1 MAVARAGPA
10 RGPLPSMRGGARPH
24 GDRGE
29 DDVLLSARPA
39 GRTLAGVEDSLRSRR
54 PTLTRRL
61 VIRFAL
67 AVVAVLAVLAVVL
80 DRTLESAFLDDLTRS
95 LVTEARVIRRT
106 LPADPQDLQQFVRG
120 VGREA
125 ELRITIIQADGTV
138 VADSSR
144 DPATIENHS
153 DRPEVQAALRGEVGI
168 DSRTSET
175 VGEPFR
181 YVALPAE
188 DGSIVRV
195 ALPLSIATSRLGR
208 IRALVIGGTALA
220 AVLGVLVVAL
230 VARGLARPLERMTE
244 SVSRLSRG
252 NLETRVE
259 TTGTA
264 ELALLGSTL
273 NRMAE
278 ELNNQMQRVREDRK
292 SRDLILS
299 AMEEG
304 VLLVDATDD
313 IGYANP
319 AARRM
324 LGGAPTSTG
333 GLRPSQLRQLVSEA
347 RSEEALR
354 EEMVETGLQTRIV
367 RASAFPVGADGRV
380 LLVLRDVTES
390 RRVESMRRD
399 FVANASHEL
408 KTPVA
413 SIRAAAETVG
423 RALEGDPPA
432 AARFAS
438 QLQQE
443 AVRLSRIVSDLLDL
457 SRLETEQPELGPVR
471 LDLLVREEVDRHRDQ
486 AGRAGIEVSVQAEP
500 ATVRGSAKDLS
511 LLIGNLLENAV
522 RYTPPGGRVH
532 VEVGVKEEG
541 TFLEVRDTG
550 IGIPARDLPRIFERF
565 YRVDPARSRQTGGTG
580 LGLSIAKHVVE
591 QHGGRIAAKSDLG
604 GGSTFRVILP
614 SSARD

>member
-1 MAVARAGPA
+1 
-10 RGPLPSMRGGARPH
+10 
-24 GDRGE
+24 
-29 DDVLLSARPA
+29 
-39 GRTLAGVEDSLRSRR
+39 LRSRR

-61 VIRFAL
+61 VIRFAI
-67 AVVAVLAVLAVVL
+67 AVVAVLAILAVVL

-95 LVTEARVIRRT
+95 LVSEAKAIQLA
-106 LPADPQDLQQFVRG
+106 LPEDSEAFQSFAERLE
-120 VGREA
+120 RELG
-125 ELRITIIQADGTV
+125 LRITLIRVDGTV

-144 DPATIENHS
+144 DPAGIEDHS
-153 DRPEVQAALRGEVGI
+153 DRPEVQAALRGQTGVA
-168 DSRTSET
+168 SRRSET

-181 YVALPAE
+181 YVALPPE
-188 DGSIVRV
+188 DGLIVRV
-195 ALPLSIATSRLGR
+195 ALPLSIVTSRLAR
-208 IRALVIGGTALA
+208 IRALVAGATALA
-220 AVLGVLVVAL
+220 ALISVIVVAV
-230 VARGLARPLERMTE
+230 VARTLTRPLARLTE
-244 SVSRLSRG
+244 SVSELSRG
-252 NLETRVE
+252 NLDTRVE
-259 TTGTA
+259 PDGTA
-264 ELALLGSTL
+264 ELVALAGTL
-273 NRMAE
+273 NQMAE
-278 ELNNQMQRVREDRK
+278 ELDARMREVREDRR

-304 VLLVDATDD
+304 VLLVDASDE

-324 LGGAPTSTG
+324 LGGAPISTG
-333 GLRPSQLRQLVSEA
+333 GLRPYALRRLVGEA
-347 RSEEALR
+347 RSDDSLR
-354 EEMVETGLQTRIV
+354 EEEVETGIQTRMV
-367 RASAFPVGADGRV
+367 RASALPVGADGRV
-380 LLVLRDVTES
+380 LLVLRDVTEA

-413 SIRAAAETVG
+413 SIQAVAETVG
-423 RALEGDPPA
+423 RALEEDPA
-432 AARFAS
+432 AAGRFAA

-457 SRLETEQPELGPVR
+457 SRLETERPEFEPVR
-471 LDLLVREEVDRHRDQ
+471 FDLLVREEVDRHRDR
-486 AGRAGIEVSVQAEP
+486 AARAGIQLSVETQP
-500 ATVRGSAKDLS
+500 ATVLGSSKDLS
-511 LLIGNLLENAV
+511 LLVGNLLDNAV
-522 RYTPPGGRVH
+522 RYTPPGGRVD

-541 TFLEVRDTG
+541 FLEVRDTG

-614 SSARD
+614 SSGRD

>member
-1 MAVARAGPA
+1 V
-10 RGPLPSMRGGARPH
+10 
-24 GDRGE
+24 D
-29 DDVLLSARPA
+29 
-39 GRTLAGVEDSLRSRR
+39 DSLRSRR

-61 VIRFAL
+61 LTRFAL

-95 LVTEARVIRRT
+95 LVSEARAIRLA
-106 LPADPQDLQQFVRG
+106 LPEDSDSFQRFA
-120 VGREA
+120 REA
-125 ELRITIIQADGTV
+125 GRQLDRRVTLIMVDGTV

-144 DPATIENHS
+144 HPAGIENHS
-153 DRPEVQAALRGEVGI
+153 DRPEVRAALRGEIGVA
-168 DSRTSET
+168 SRTSET
-175 VGEPFR
+175 VGQPFR
-181 YVALPAE
+181 YVALPPVN
-188 DGSIVRV
+188 GLIVRV
-195 ALPLSIATSRLGR
+195 ALPLSILTARLAR
-208 IRALVIGGTALA
+208 IRALVAGGTALA
-220 AVLGVLVVAL
+220 ALISVLVVAV
-230 VARGLARPLERMTE
+230 VARTITRPLARLTE
-244 SVSRLSRG
+244 SVSQLSRG

-259 TTGTA
+259 PDGTA
-264 ELALLGSTL
+264 ELVFLAGTL
-273 NRMAE
+273 NQMAE
-278 ELNNQMQRVREDRK
+278 ELSARMGEVRDDRL

-304 VLLVDATDD
+304 VLLVDAGGE

-324 LGGAPTSTG
+324 LGGAPISTG
-333 GLRPSQLRQLVSEA
+333 GLRPHALRRLVTEA
-347 RSEEALR
+347 RSDDSVHEE
-354 EEMVETGLQTRIV
+354 EVETGIHTRTV
-367 RASAFPVGADGRV
+367 RASALPVGADGRV
-380 LLVLRDVTES
+380 LLVLRDVTEA
-390 RRVESMRRD
+390 RRVEAMRRD

-413 SIRAAAETVG
+413 SIQAVAETVG
-423 RALEGDPPA
+423 RALDDDPAA

-438 QLQQE
+438 QLQTE

-457 SRLETEQPELGPVR
+457 SRLETERPEFQPVR
-471 LDLLVREEVDRHRDQ
+471 LDLLVREEVDRHRDR
-486 AGRAGIEVSVQAEP
+486 AGRVGIELSVHSEP
-500 ATVRGSAKDLS
+500 ATVRGSSKDLS
-511 LLIGNLLENAV
+511 LLIGNLLDNAV
-522 RYTPPGGRVH
+522 QYTPAGGRVD

-591 QHGGRIAAKSDLG
+591 QHGGRIAAKSALG

-614 SSARD
+614 PGVEA

>member
-1 MAVARAGPA
+1 V
-10 RGPLPSMRGGARPH
+10 
-24 GDRGE
+24 D
-29 DDVLLSARPA
+29 
-39 GRTLAGVEDSLRSRR
+39 DSLRSRR

-61 VIRFAL
+61 VTRFAL

-95 LVTEARVIRRT
+95 LVTEAKAIRRA
-106 LPADPQDLQQFVRG
+106 LPDDSEAFQPFVQG
-120 VGREA
+120 FGREVG
-125 ELRITIIQADGTV
+125 LRITLIQSDGTV

-153 DRPEVQAALRGEVGI
+153 NRPEVQAALRGDVGI
-168 DSRTSET
+168 DSRTSES

-188 DGSIVRV
+188 DRFIVRV

-208 IRALVIGGTALA
+208 IRALVAGGTVLA
-220 AVLGVLVVAL
+220 AVLGVIVVAV
-230 VARGLARPLERMTE
+230 VARALTRPLARMTE

-252 NLETRVE
+252 NLDARVE
-259 TTGTA
+259 PDGTA
-264 ELALLGSTL
+264 ELILLAGTL

-278 ELNNQMQRVREDRK
+278 ELGARMQEMREDRR

-304 VLLVDATDD
+304 VLLVDSSGD

-324 LGGAPTSTG
+324 LGGAPTSSG
-333 GLRPSQLRQLVSEA
+333 GLRPHVLGQLILEA
-347 RSEEALR
+347 SVDGALR
-354 EEMVETGLQTRIV
+354 EGEVETGIQARKV
-367 RASAFPVGADGRV
+367 RASALPVGTDGRV
-380 LLVLRDVTES
+380 LLVLRDVTEA
-390 RRVESMRRD
+390 RRVEAMRRD

-413 SIRAAAETVG
+413 SIQAVAETLG
-423 RALEGDPPA
+423 RALGEDPIA
-432 AARFAS
+432 AGRFAIK
-438 QLQQE
+438 LRRE

-457 SRLETEQPELGPVR
+457 SRLETKRPGLESVR
-471 LDLLVREEVDRHRDQ
+471 LDLLAREEEDRHRDR
-486 AGRAGIEVSVQAEP
+486 AREAGIELTVTARP
-500 ATVRGSAKDLS
+500 GTVRGSSKDLS
-511 LLIGNLLENAV
+511 LLIANLLDNAV
-522 RYTPPGGRVH
+522 RYTPPGGRVD
-532 VEVGVKEEG
+532 VEVGVKEEEI
-541 TFLEVRDTG
+541 FLEVRDTG

-591 QHGGRIAAKSDLG
+591 QHGGRIAAKSELG
-604 GGSTFRVILP
+604 RGSTFRVILP
-614 SSARD
+614 TAGSD

>member
-1 MAVARAGPA
+1 
-10 RGPLPSMRGGARPH
+10 
-24 GDRGE
+24 
-29 DDVLLSARPA
+29 
-39 GRTLAGVEDSLRSRR
+39 LRSRR

-61 VIRFAL
+61 VIRFAI

-95 LVTEARVIRRT
+95 LVSEAKAIQLA
-106 LPADPQDLQQFVRG
+106 LPEDSEAFQSFAERLE
-120 VGREA
+120 RELG
-125 ELRITIIQADGTV
+125 LRITLIRVDGTV

-144 DPATIENHS
+144 DPAGIEDHS
-153 DRPEVQAALRGEVGI
+153 DRPEVQAALRGQTGVA
-168 DSRTSET
+168 SRRSET

-181 YVALPAE
+181 YVALPPE
-188 DGSIVRV
+188 DGLIVRV
-195 ALPLSIATSRLGR
+195 ALPLSIVTSRLAR
-208 IRALVIGGTALA
+208 IRALVAGATALA
-220 AVLGVLVVAL
+220 ALISVIVVAV
-230 VARGLARPLERMTE
+230 VARTLTRPLARLTE
-244 SVSRLSRG
+244 SVSELSRG
-252 NLETRVE
+252 NLDTRVE
-259 TTGTA
+259 PDGTA
-264 ELALLGSTL
+264 ELVALAGTL
-273 NRMAE
+273 NQMAE
-278 ELNNQMQRVREDRK
+278 ELDARMREVREDRR

-304 VLLVDATDD
+304 VLLVDASDE

-324 LGGAPTSTG
+324 LGGAPISTG
-333 GLRPSQLRQLVSEA
+333 GLRPYALRRLVGEA
-347 RSEEALR
+347 RSDDSLR
-354 EEMVETGLQTRIV
+354 EEEVETGIQTRMV
-367 RASAFPVGADGRV
+367 RASALPVGADGRV
-380 LLVLRDVTES
+380 LLVLRDVTEA

-413 SIRAAAETVG
+413 SIQAVAETVG
-423 RALEGDPPA
+423 RALEEDPA
-432 AARFAS
+432 AAGRFAA

-457 SRLETEQPELGPVR
+457 SRLETERPEFEPVR
-471 LDLLVREEVDRHRDQ
+471 FDLLVREEVDRHRDR
-486 AGRAGIEVSVQAEP
+486 AARAGIQLSVETQP
-500 ATVRGSAKDLS
+500 ATVLGSSKDLS
-511 LLIGNLLENAV
+511 LLVGNLLDNAV
-522 RYTPPGGRVH
+522 RYTPPGGRVD

-541 TFLEVRDTG
+541 FLEVRDTG

-614 SSARD
+614 SSGRD

>member
-1 MAVARAGPA
+1 
-10 RGPLPSMRGGARPH
+10 
-24 GDRGE
+24 
-29 DDVLLSARPA
+29 
-39 GRTLAGVEDSLRSRR
+39 
-54 PTLTRRL
+54 

-67 AVVAVLAVLAVVL
+67 AVVAVLALLAVVL

-95 LVTEARVIRRT
+95 LVTEARVIRGT
-106 LPADPQDLQQFVRG
+106 LPADHQDLQQFVRG

-125 ELRITIIQADGTV
+125 ELRITIIQPDGTV

-181 YVALPAE
+181 YVALPTE
-188 DGSIVRV
+188 NGSIVRV

-244 SVSRLSRG
+244 SVSRISRG

-278 ELNNQMQRVREDRK
+278 ELDNQMQRVREDRK

-304 VLLVDATDD
+304 VLLVDSTDD

-319 AARRM
+319 AARRI
-324 LGGAPTSTG
+324 LGGTPTSTG
-333 GLRPSQLRQLVSEA
+333 GLRPSTLRQLVSEA

-354 EEMVETGLQTRIV
+354 EEMVETGLQTRTV

-413 SIRAAAETVG
+413 SIQAAAETVG

-432 AARFAS
+432 AARFAA

-457 SRLETEQPELGPVR
+457 SRLETEQPQLQPVR
-471 LDLLVREEVDRHRDQ
+471 LDLLVREEVDRHRDR
-486 AGRAGIEVSVQAEP
+486 AGRAAIEVSVQAEP
-500 ATVRGSAKDLS
+500 ATVRGSAKDLL
-511 LLIGNLLENAV
+511 LLIGNLLDNAV
-522 RYTPPGGRVH
+522 RYTPPGGRVG
-532 VEVGVKEEG
+532 VEVGMKEEG
-541 TFLEVRDTG
+541 TYLEVRDTG

-614 SSARD
+614 SPGRD

>member
-1 MAVARAGPA
+1 MSSVRN
-10 RGPLPSMRGGARPH
+10 GARSH
-24 GDRGE
+24 GRRRANDI
-29 DDVLLSARPA
+29 LLSARA
-39 GRTLAGVEDSLRSRR
+39 ASRTLAGVDDSLRSRR

-61 VIRFAL
+61 VIRFAI

-95 LVTEARVIRRT
+95 LVTEARVIRRA
-106 LPADPQDLQQFVRG
+106 LPSDLDSIQQFVQGTERE
-120 VGREA
+120 VG
-125 ELRITIIQADGTV
+125 LRVTIIQDDGTV

-144 DPATIENHS
+144 DPAMIENHS
-153 DRPEVQAALRGEVGI
+153 DRPEVQAALKGEVGI

-181 YVALPAE
+181 YVALPPTN
-188 DGSIVRV
+188 GFIVRV
-195 ALPLSIATSRLGR
+195 ALPLSVATSRLGR
-208 IRALVIGGTALA
+208 IRALVAGGTLIA
-220 AVLGVLVVAL
+220 AVLGVLVVAV
-230 VARGLARPLERMTE
+230 VARALARPLERMTE

-264 ELALLGSTL
+264 ELALLGGTL

-278 ELNNQMQRVREDRK
+278 ALDGQMKQVREDRL

-324 LGGAPTSTG
+324 LGGAPISTG
-333 GLRPSQLRQLVSEA
+333 GLRPSALRHLVSEA
-347 RSEEALR
+347 RSDDSLR
-354 EEMVETGLQTRIV
+354 EDVVETGLQTRIV
-367 RASAFPVGADGRV
+367 RASALPVGADGRV
-380 LLVLRDVTES
+380 LLVLRDVTEA
-390 RRVESMRRD
+390 RRVEAMRRD

-413 SIRAAAETVG
+413 SIQAAAETVG
-423 RALEGDPPA
+423 RALEEDPAA

-438 QLQQE
+438 QLHQE

-457 SRLETEQPELGPVR
+457 SRLETERPKLEPVR
-471 LDLLVREEVDRHRDQ
+471 LDLLLREEVDRHRD
-486 AGRAGIEVSVQAEP
+486 RASRVGIELSMHAEP
-500 ATVRGSAKDLS
+500 ATIQGSAKDLA
-511 LLIGNLLENAV
+511 LLIGNLLDNAV
-522 RYTPPGGRVH
+522 QYTPAGGRVD
-532 VEVGVKEEG
+532 VEVGVKEDG
-541 TFLEVRDTG
+541 TFLEIRDTG

-591 QHGGRIAAKSDLG
+591 QHGGRIAAKSELG

-614 SSARD
+614 DSNEA

>member
-1 MAVARAGPA
+1 V
-10 RGPLPSMRGGARPH
+10 
-24 GDRGE
+24 D
-29 DDVLLSARPA
+29 
-39 GRTLAGVEDSLRSRR
+39 DSLRSRR

-67 AVVAVLAVLAVVL
+67 AIVAVLAVLAVVL

-95 LVTEARVIRRT
+95 LVSEARAIRLA
-106 LPADPQDLQQFVRG
+106 LPEDPEAIQPFAESS
-120 VGREA
+120 GRELG
-125 ELRITIIQADGTV
+125 LRITLIQLDGTV

-144 DPATIENHS
+144 DPAGIENHS
-153 DRPEVQAALRGEVGI
+153 DRPEVRAALRGEIGV

-181 YVALPAE
+181 YVALPPE
-188 DGSIVRV
+188 DGLIVRV
-195 ALPLSIATSRLGR
+195 ALPLSIVTSRLAR
-208 IRALVIGGTALA
+208 IRALVAGGTALA
-220 AVLGVLVVAL
+220 ALISVIVVAV
-230 VARGLARPLERMTE
+230 VARTLTRPLARLTE
-244 SVSRLSRG
+244 SVSELSRG
-252 NLETRVE
+252 NLDTRVE
-259 TTGTA
+259 PDGTA
-264 ELALLGSTL
+264 ELVALAGTL
-273 NRMAE
+273 NQMAE
-278 ELNNQMQRVREDRK
+278 ELDARMREVREDRR
-292 SRDLILS
+292 SRELILS

-304 VLLVDATDD
+304 VLLVDASDE

-324 LGGAPTSTG
+324 LGGAPISTG
-333 GLRPSQLRQLVSEA
+333 GLRPYALRRLVAEA
-347 RSEEALR
+347 RSDESVR
-354 EEMVETGLQTRIV
+354 EEEVETGIQTRMV
-367 RASAFPVGADGRV
+367 RASALPVGADGRV
-380 LLVLRDVTES
+380 LLVLRDVTEA
-390 RRVESMRRD
+390 RRVEAMRRD

-413 SIRAAAETVG
+413 SIQAVAETVG
-423 RALEGDPPA
+423 RALEEDPA
-432 AARFAS
+432 AAGRFAT

-457 SRLETEQPELGPVR
+457 SRLETERPEFQPVR
-471 LDLLVREEVDRHRDQ
+471 FDLLVREEVDRHRDR
-486 AGRAGIEVSVQAEP
+486 AARAGIELSVETQP
-500 ATVRGSAKDLS
+500 ATVLGSSKDLS
-511 LLIGNLLENAV
+511 LLVGNLLDNAV
-522 RYTPPGGRVH
+522 RYTPPGGRVD

-541 TFLEVRDTG
+541 TYLEVRDTG

-614 SSARD
+614 SPGRD

>member
-1 MAVARAGPA
+1 
-10 RGPLPSMRGGARPH
+10 MRGGARPH
-24 GDRGE
+24 SDRGE

-39 GRTLAGVEDSLRSRR
+39 GRTLAGVDDSLRSRR

-67 AVVAVLAVLAVVL
+67 AVVAVLALLAVVL

-95 LVTEARVIRRT
+95 LVTEARVIRST

-138 VADSSR
+138 AADSSR

-188 DGSIVRV
+188 NGAIVRV

-208 IRALVIGGTALA
+208 IRTLVIGGTALA

-252 NLETRVE
+252 NLESRVE

-278 ELNNQMQRVREDRK
+278 ELDNQMQRVREDRK

-324 LGGAPTSTG
+324 LGGTPTSTG
-333 GLRPSQLRQLVSEA
+333 GLRPSTLRQLVSEA

-413 SIRAAAETVG
+413 SIQAAAETVG

-457 SRLETEQPELGPVR
+457 SRLETEQPELEPVR
-471 LDLLVREEVDRHRDQ
+471 LDLLVREEVDRHRDR

-511 LLIGNLLENAV
+511 LLIGNLLDNAV
-522 RYTPPGGRVH
+522 RYTPAGGRVD

-614 SSARD
+614 SGSES

>member
-1 MAVARAGPA
+1 V
-10 RGPLPSMRGGARPH
+10 
-24 GDRGE
+24 D
-29 DDVLLSARPA
+29 
-39 GRTLAGVEDSLRSRR
+39 DSLRSRR

-61 VIRFAL
+61 VVRFAIAL
-67 AVVAVLAVLAVVL
+67 VAVLAVLAVVL

-95 LVTEARVIRRT
+95 LVTEARVIRRA
-106 LPADPQDLQQFVRG
+106 LPADPDDLHQFLRG
-120 VGREA
+120 VGREVG
-125 ELRITIIQADGTV
+125 LRITVIQADGTV

-153 DRPEVQAALRGEVGI
+153 DRPEVQAALMGDVGI

-181 YVALPAE
+181 YVALPPTN
-188 DGSIVRV
+188 GFIVRV
-195 ALPLSIATSRLGR
+195 ALPLSVATSRLGR
-208 IRALVIGGTALA
+208 IRALVAGGTLIA
-220 AVLGVLVVAL
+220 AVLGVLVVAV
-230 VARGLARPLERMTE
+230 VARALARPLERMTE
-244 SVSRLSRG
+244 SVSKLSRG

-278 ELNNQMQRVREDRK
+278 ELDNQMHRMREDRK

-304 VLLVDATDD
+304 VLLVDAADD

-324 LGGAPTSTG
+324 LGGAPISTG
-333 GLRPSQLRQLVSEA
+333 GLRPSALRELVSEA
-347 RSEEALR
+347 RSDEALR

-413 SIRAAAETVG
+413 SIQAAAETVG
-423 RALEGDPPA
+423 RALEEDPPA

-457 SRLETEQPELGPVR
+457 SRLETERPELVPVR
-471 LDLLVREEVDRHRDQ
+471 LDLLVREEVDRHRDR
-486 AGRAGIEVSVQAEP
+486 AGRAGIELSVQAEP
-500 ATVRGSAKDLS
+500 ATVPGSSKDLS
-511 LLIGNLLENAV
+511 LLIGNLLDNAV
-522 RYTPPGGRVH
+522 QYTPAGGRVD
-532 VEVGVKEEG
+532 VEVGVKKEG

-580 LGLSIAKHVVE
+580 LGLSIARHVVE
-591 QHGGRIAAKSDLG
+591 QHGGRIAATSELG

-614 SSARD
+614 SSDS